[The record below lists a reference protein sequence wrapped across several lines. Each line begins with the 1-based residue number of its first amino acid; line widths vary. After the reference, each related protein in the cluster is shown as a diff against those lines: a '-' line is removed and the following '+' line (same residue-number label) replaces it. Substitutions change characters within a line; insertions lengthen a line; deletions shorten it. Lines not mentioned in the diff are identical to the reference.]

1 MNEKESA
8 ASLAAELIAIIR
20 VNTLRRT
27 WADATIEQVDEFLVP
42 WIERLAK
49 INPNET
55 KSK

>member
-20 VNTLRRT
+20 VNTLRGT
-27 WADATIEQVDEFLVP
+27 WADATIEQVDEFLAP

-49 INPNET
+49 LREP
-55 KSK
+55 